1 MDTTLPSSSPA
12 ARTGASLPAPAAGT
26 NAAIG
31 RPASRLTEL
40 DWLRVI
46 AFGLLILYHSGM
58 FYVSWD
64 WHVKSPRLI
73 PALEG
78 WMLWLNPWRMSLLFV
93 ISGAATALML
103 GRPPARDGTEA
114 PNAPVGAGLGRLL
127 ATRSRR
133 LLLPLVFGMAVVV
146 PPQSY
151 LEVVEKL
158 HYAGSYLDFLKLY
171 FQAYHGFCRGDDCL
185 TLPTWNHL
193 WFLPY
198 LWAYTAVVLLA
209 CLASRRWMT
218 HPGWGQVVRGGR
230 LLWVP
235 WLLFA
240 IARQHLLDRFPTTH
254 DLTHDWYQHAVYG
267 AMFVLG
273 VVLFGSREDRHGAW
287 EAARRWR
294 WVALVGFIVVQLLSQ
309 GLTAGWQAAHGEHFS
324 DWFLMAMR
332 ALNAGKQW
340 LPIVAALGW
349 GRQLLADRDSVLLR
363 WLTVAVFPFYIV
375 HQTATVIAGHLLA
388 PLQLPLAVEA
398 TALVAIT
405 AAACLIGAELATR
418 LPLLRPWMGLGPLK
432 TARTKPSPTAVA
444 TAPGT

>member
-1 MDTTLPSSSPA
+1 MDTTLPSSAPT
-12 ARTGASLPAPAAGT
+12 RPGA
-26 NAAIG
+26 
-31 RPASRLTEL
+31 ASRLTEL

-64 WHVKSPRLI
+64 WHVKSPRLV
-73 PALEG
+73 PALEA

-103 GRPPARDGTEA
+103 GRNG
-114 PNAPVGAGLGRLL
+114 GAGSGLGRLL

-133 LLLPLVFGMAVVV
+133 LLLPLIFGMTVVV
-146 PPQSY
+146 PPQAY

-158 HYAGSYLDFLKLY
+158 HYGGSYLDFLKLY

-185 TLPTWNHL
+185 SLPTWNHL

-198 LWAYTAVVLLA
+198 LWSYTVLALMVTWA
-209 CLASRRWMT
+209 ARGWPA
-218 HPGWGQVVRGGR
+218 HAAWGQVVRGGR

-235 WLLFA
+235 WLLLA

-254 DLTHDWYQHAVYG
+254 DLTHDWYEHAVYG

-273 VVLFGSREDRHGAW
+273 LALFGSRDDRHGAW
-287 EAARRWR
+287 EAARRLR
-294 WVALVGFIVVQLLSQ
+294 WVALIGYVAVQLLSQ
-309 GLTAGWQAAHGEHFS
+309 GLVDGWQASHGEVFP

-340 LPIVAALGW
+340 LPIVAAMGW
-349 GRQLLADRDSVLLR
+349 GRQLLARRDSPTLR
-363 WLTVAVFPFYIV
+363 WLTIAVFPFYIV

-405 AAACLIGAELATR
+405 ALACLIGAWLAMR
-418 LPLLRPWMGLGPLK
+418 VPLLRPWMGLGPENSGREGWRRK
-432 TARTKPSPTAVA
+432 AKSP
-444 TAPGT
+444 APCGTGLLDSSY